1 MASSTKSIC
10 PAASSGRTTCAISAT
25 SPKATGSSSNLCTV
39 DPAGREA
46 CTLVLSGP
54 RSIFGSLGKILI
66 EARTCAKCLQ
76 PLFQGP
82 VYPHFT
88 QRYGRPN
95 ILHFSHRQIVT
106 SPQLG
111 HGNFTAPSPGKIVRE
126 HQEQV
131 GMRMTFS
138 LAVVVALITYT
149 SKPDTQCVKVI
160 NRLLKS
166 QLDIL

>member
-1 MASSTKSIC
+1 MERMASSTWSMC
-10 PAASSGRTTCAISAT
+10 PAASSGRTTCATSAT
-25 SPKATGSSSNLCTV
+25 RPKATGSSSNLCTLKPV
-39 DPAGREA
+39 GREA
-46 CTLVLSGP
+46 CTFVLSGL
-54 RSIFGSLGKILI
+54 RSIFASLGKILI
-66 EARTCAKCLQ
+66 EARTFAKCLQ

-131 GMRMTFS
+131 GMRMIFS
-138 LAVVVALITYT
+138 PAVVVVLITYT
-149 SKPDTQCVKVI
+149 SKADTQCVKVI
-160 NRLLKS
+160 N
-166 QLDIL
+166 